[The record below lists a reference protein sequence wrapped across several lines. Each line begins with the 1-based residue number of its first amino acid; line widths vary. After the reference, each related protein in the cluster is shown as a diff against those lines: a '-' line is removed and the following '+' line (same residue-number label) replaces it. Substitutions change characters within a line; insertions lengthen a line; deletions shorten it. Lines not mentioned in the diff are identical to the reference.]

1 MERRLAQAVGP
12 VAPTS
17 NATGRGPRTTRGR
30 TATATTSRS
39 ACDATSF
46 YLGATLLLSVASSM
60 GLLVRFDGDQVSALA
75 RHQGLDVTRS
85 RNVVRLGPSPYRG
98 LPEALFLVNLQGGVH
113 RICATLD
120 DDDLAFL
127 GDEAKLAPVGCISY
141 YSISSADED
150 YRSGVD
156 GHVSLTADVAA
167 DGRARALVRWPRRAE
182 LGRAAFPE
190 FAPAG
195 CAAKRPGH
203 CKQMRNLAMSCS
215 LVSLILMGASA
226 LVGGFGICKR
236 QLSAVMVTGVM
247 FILSVFTTCFM
258 HFKRTVPQGVLTG
271 TDFDRGVPTEFLR
284 TDTPPCG
291 WGIMLCVLTSVFWL
305 VMARVMRF

>member
-60 GLLVRFDGDQVSALA
+60 GLLVGFLSDHWEQVRFDGDQVSALA

-127 GDEAKLAPVGCISY
+127 GDEAKLAPIGCISY

-150 YRSGVD
+150 YRRSPV
-156 GHVSLTADVAA
+156 V
-167 DGRARALVRWPRRAE
+167 VRYPW
-182 LGRAAFPE
+182 LD
-190 FAPAG
+190 
-195 CAAKRPGH
+195 K
-203 CKQMRNLAMSCS
+203 MRNLAMSCS

-247 FILSVFTTCFM
+247 FILSAVFAVFTTCFM

-284 TDTPPCG
+284 ARRFTRD
-291 WGIMLCVLTSVFWL
+291 WSASLSWLGIALCVLTSVFWL
-305 VMARVMRF
+305 ILARIMRF

>member
-1 MERRLAQAVGP
+1 MERRLAQAVGPVAPTSNATGRGPITTRGRTATATTSRSACDATSFYLGATLLLSVASSMGLLVGFLSDHWEQAVGP

-60 GLLVRFDGDQVSALA
+60 GLLVGFLSDHWEQVRFDGDQVSALA

-150 YRSGVD
+150 YRRSPV
-156 GHVSLTADVAA
+156 V
-167 DGRARALVRWPRRAE
+167 VRYPWLDSE
-182 LGRAAFPE
+182 L
-190 FAPAG
+190 
-195 CAAKRPGH
+195 
-203 CKQMRNLAMSCS
+203 
-215 LVSLILMGASA
+215 I
-226 LVGGFGICKR
+226 
-236 QLSAVMVTGVM
+236 
-247 FILSVFTTCFM
+247 
-258 HFKRTVPQGVLTG
+258 
-271 TDFDRGVPTEFLR
+271 
-284 TDTPPCG
+284 
-291 WGIMLCVLTSVFWL
+291 
-305 VMARVMRF
+305 